1 MIIFDDDDDFQIHLR
16 RLPDLCFVNNYFADG
31 LIAWEANLD
40 IQPVFN
46 PYRAVTYMCAYL
58 SKSEDEC
65 SHLMKQA
72 TEDAFEKK
80 LDNYNQMKLIAHSY
94 INGKE
99 CSVQECVYHVLSGP
113 WLRKTFPGVV
123 FTNRNVPEK
132 RFGVC
137 LREDEISDLPEDS
150 KEIFKRNMI
159 DCYIDRPNANYE
171 NGKYAVLDSMCFAE
185 FLRYYSLAKRN
196 HNLDNDY
203 QPEELT
209 NKVIEENRDQ
219 HVSYPKLVPLMSS
232 N

>member
-1 MIIFDDDDDFQIHLR
+1 MISDDDDFQIHLR
-16 RLPDLCFVNNYFADG
+16 RLPDSCFVKNYFADG

-94 INGKE
+94 INEKE
-99 CSVQECVYHVLSGP
+99 CSIQECVYHVLSGQ

-132 RFGVC
+132 RFAVC

-150 KEIFKRNMI
+150 KEIFKRNMM
-159 DCYIDRPNANYE
+159 DRYIDRPNADYE
-171 NGKYAVLDSMCFAE
+171 NGKYAVLDSMRFVE
-185 FLRYYSLAKRN
+185 FLRYYSLAKKN

-209 NKVIEENRDQ
+209 NKVIEENHD
-219 HVSYPKLVPLMSS
+219 
-232 N
+232 